1 MVKIIAETLSCI
13 PPEVAEKYGIPI
25 IPQIINFGN
34 DSFREGVDID
44 IPTFIERLK
53 GTLEPPKTAAPPPGY
68 YTDLFNEMLADGEPI
83 LCICPTAALS
93 GTVASATAAVKEYP
107 EADIRVIDT
116 RLIGSPLGTL
126 VLQAAKMAS
135 AGQSADEI
143 ERRIMEMAHC
153 CKVYFMVDTLEYL
166 ARGGRI
172 GGASALLGS
181 MLQMKPIL
189 TLVDGAV
196 EPFEK
201 TRTHKRAVEHL
212 KSLVVE
218 QYPKDGNGYLSVM
231 NADAEAE
238 AKEIAADLKQML
250 GLEKDVPVTNVP
262 PAIIT
267 HGGPGILAVAFFV

>member
-13 PPEVAEKYGIPI
+13 PPEVADKYGVPL

-34 DSFREGVDID
+34 DSYREGVDID
-44 IPTFIERLK
+44 IPTFITRLK
-53 GTLEPPKTAAPPPGY
+53 SAPEPPKTAAPPPGA
-68 YTDLFNEMLADGEPI
+68 YTDLFDKMLPDGEPI
-83 LCICPTAALS
+83 LCICPTAELS

-126 VLQAAKMAS
+126 VLQAAKLAA

-143 ERRIMEMAHC
+143 EQHIMEMVHC
-153 CKVYFMVDTLEYL
+153 GKVYFMVDTLEYL

-189 TLVDGAV
+189 TLVDGRT

-201 TRTHKRAVEHL
+201 TRTHKRAVARL
-212 KSLVVE
+212 KELVME
-218 QYPKDGNGYLSVM
+218 QYPHGKEGYLTVM
-231 NADAEAE
+231 NADVEAE
-238 AKEIAADLKQML
+238 AAEIAADLKEML